1 MRLIVLTQHQLQ
13 YAVLCAT
20 CQYQKDQTSRSQQ
33 NWHDGRTPGQQK
45 CTWCISSSSIV
56 TICYDSLW
64 FKAVAWVNSKWGP
77 CLARRTGPNTASSNQ
92 LKSCQNMSEQHPTP
106 IISYSAAVLGSHLQS
121 RYANYMPM
129 LQEMVLFLCQV
140 STGTKHC
147 IPATGTSSWVAWRI
161 ETTMFGRAWFLC
173 LTCCFPRHPVASTKP

>member
-92 LKSCQNMSEQHPTP
+92 LKSSQNMSEQHPTP
-106 IISYSAAVLGSHLQS
+106 IISYHLQ
-121 RYANYMPM
+121 
-129 LQEMVLFLCQV
+129 LFLAVCTFNHVTPTTCQCC
-140 STGTKHC
+140 KK
-147 IPATGTSSWVAWRI
+147 
-161 ETTMFGRAWFLC
+161 WFSFC
-173 LTCCFPRHPVASTKP
+173 VKYPRGPNIASRPQALHPE